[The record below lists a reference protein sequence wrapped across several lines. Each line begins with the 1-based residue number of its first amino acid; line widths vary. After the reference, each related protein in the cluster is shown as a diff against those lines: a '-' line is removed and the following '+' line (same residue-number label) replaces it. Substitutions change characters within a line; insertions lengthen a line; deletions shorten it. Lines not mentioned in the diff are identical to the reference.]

1 VAKKGKT
8 KSKLPKSV
16 GGVAIPKKWRT
27 AAEKLAENPV
37 VLDVV
42 AAGLLAAAAA
52 LTAPRETAAA
62 ASAAGDEANK
72 AATTSRIMGLS
83 ASFSA
88 ALRHDLGMA
97 TPSTDFSSF
106 AFFLLFFATVR
117 SFRSRLARR

>member
-1 VAKKGKT
+1 MAKKGKK

-52 LTAPRETAAA
+52 LTAPRETAVA
-62 ASAAGDEANK
+62 ASAAGDEAGK
-72 AATTSRIMGLS
+72 AAAKAARKASRAKVMVKAAAGAMGKALVDEVVGGKGRGKR
-83 ASFSA
+83 A
-88 ALRHDLGMA
+88 AK
-97 TPSTDFSSF
+97 
-106 AFFLLFFATVR
+106 
-117 SFRSRLARR
+117 